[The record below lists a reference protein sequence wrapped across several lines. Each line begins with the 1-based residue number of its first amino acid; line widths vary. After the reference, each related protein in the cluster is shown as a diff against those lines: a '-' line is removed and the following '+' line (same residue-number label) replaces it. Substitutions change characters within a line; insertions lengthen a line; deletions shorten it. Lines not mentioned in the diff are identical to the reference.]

1 MIYLSVFTVRVKVTH
16 EYHLY
21 TSVYLAAFLF
31 PGGGSLISS
40 ALLRCTQISG
50 NGRVIS
56 RCRLVGFL
64 FFMCLCISHNIISAR
79 RHAESGHEVMDRCE
93 LLSVTAGGC
102 RLPAA
107 AGESRSEASCY
118 LILYVWLPLNT
129 EPHKLRRVI
138 AIQCQAVL
146 VL

>member
-1 MIYLSVFTVRVKVTH
+1 MHLSVTTVRVKVTH
-16 EYHLY
+16 EYRLY
-21 TSVYLAAFLF
+21 TSVYSAAFLF
-31 PGGGSLISS
+31 PGGGSLISA
-40 ALLRCTQISG
+40 ALLRCSRISG

-64 FFMCLCISHNIISAR
+64 FFMCVCRSHNIISAR

-93 LLSVTAGGC
+93 LLSVAAGGC

-107 AGESRSEASCY
+107 AGESRSEASCH
-118 LILYVWLPLNT
+118 LILYVWLLLNT
-129 EPHKLRRVI
+129 EPRKLRRVI
-138 AIQCQAVL
+138 AIQCHAGL